1 MKRILV
7 GLNVPDPI
15 SDLRD
20 YARLVGGSIAEEPVF
35 ADPTPP
41 LAVVDAHN
49 AELEAYHAQ
58 TFTRTRGFGGGAE
71 RPQGGRRPGSPPR
84 AEFVQG
90 VARPAAKTLASC
102 DGE

>member
-58 TFTRTRGFGGGAE
+58 TFTRTRLIAVRS
-71 RPQGGRRPGSPPR
+71 RPRTRPGCTTPAGRHPDRRPS
-84 AEFVQG
+84 
-90 VARPAAKTLASC
+90 
-102 DGE
+102 